1 MTLHIEMAFVITMDT
16 SLYMQIGNDG
26 YTMRQHAGE
35 SDVPPLSRTDP

>member
-26 YTMRQHAGE
+26 YTMRQRVGE
-35 SDVPPLSRTDP
+35 IDVPPFSRNGP